1 MKYLKTFVSA
11 IIAGM
16 CIGMGGIVFLSL
28 ENKIAGAF
36 FFTTGLFVICLYK
49 FNLFTGKVCYVF
61 QKDKEYALNLP
72 IIWAGNLAGAWLIA
86 MLTQA
91 TRINGIS
98 EKASTICQI
107 KNDDS
112 FISLFVLGI
121 LCDILIYIA
130 VEGYATSP
138 YEIGKHLSIF
148 FGVMVFIFCGFE
160 HCVADMFYY
169 SVAGMWNGD
178 SLLRVVIIS
187 LGNAVGGVFIPL
199 LRSFIEE
206 KNTQSEVKN

>member
-49 FNLFTGKVCYVF
+49 FNLFTGKVCYV
-61 QKDKEYALNLP
+61 Y
-72 IIWAGNLAGAWLIA
+72 
-86 MLTQA
+86 
-91 TRINGIS
+91 
-98 EKASTICQI
+98 
-107 KNDDS
+107 DS
-112 FISLFVLGI
+112 FISLFILGI

-178 SLLRVVIIS
+178 ALLRVVIIS

-199 LRSFIEE
+199 LRSFLEE